1 MIHIRRSV
9 SINVTDQQLKLSLL
23 QRCFDAHGSYTHAM
37 DPIEPGRKTTN
48 VKITD
53 CDSRTE
59 HATGSEGPESMLNS
73 PRGADTTCLS
83 RSQLIENYHGLVQS
97 DAIYNPIAYRFLRE
111 LGRGHQGVVFL
122 GLRQG
127 ARGCNTHH
135 AIKIFDP
142 SIYSCAENYWTDM
155 GRIASQ
161 ISHFQSVRSPTLV
174 SRDVYEELNGIGY
187 IQMEA
192 IDGVDLLYLLAKQ
205 HLKKAR
211 ARSTDEEWG
220 RFTDVIFRIEEDRM
234 SIQPGVAI
242 YILRQILRGLETLHD
257 HAFVHSDVKPSNI
270 MIDRFGCV
278 KLIDYG
284 RAVHINENTSFLL
297 GTPYY
302 MSPETHRKKQVFS
315 QSDLYSVG
323 ILGIEMLCSSQ
334 MTRAHDEKEL
344 LAWKLKLPERLR
356 DILPQHVQES
366 ALLTDL
372 LRGLI
377 QPDPAQRSA
386 PIGAAEKVEQAF
398 GMLHRELVRMGVD
411 ADYGR
416 ELENYLSKLVDSETK
431 QIEKC

>member
-1 MIHIRRSV
+1 M
-9 SINVTDQQLKLSLL
+9 
-23 QRCFDAHGSYTHAM
+23 M
-37 DPIEPGRKTTN
+37 DPIKPGRNTTN

-53 CDSRTE
+53 SDSRME
-59 HATGSEGPESMLNS
+59 HATDSKVSASNLHS
-73 PRGADTTCLS
+73 PQDAGTDHMS
-83 RSQLIENYHGLVQS
+83 RSQLIENYQALVQS
-97 DAIYNPIAYRFLRE
+97 EAIYDPITYRFLRE

-127 ARGCNTHH
+127 SRGCVTRH

-142 SIYSCAENYWTDM
+142 GIYSNSENYWTDM

-161 ISHFQSVRSPTLV
+161 ISHFQSVRNPTLV
-174 SRDVYEELNGIGY
+174 SRDVYEESNGIGY

-192 IDGVDLLYLLAKQ
+192 IDGVDLLYLLTKK
-205 HLKKAR
+205 HLQKSR
-211 ARSTDEEWG
+211 ARSTDEEWS
-220 RFTDVIFRIEEDRM
+220 RFTDVIFRIEDGRM

-270 MIDRFGCV
+270 MIDRFGSV

-284 RAVHINENTSFLL
+284 RAVHINENISFLL

-302 MSPETHRKKQVFS
+302 MSPETHRRKRVSS

-323 ILGIEMLCSSQ
+323 ILGIEMLCGSQ

-344 LAWKLKLPERLR
+344 LAFKMKLPERLR
-356 DILPQHVQES
+356 DILPQYVQES

-386 PIGAAEKVEQAF
+386 PIGAAEKVEQAL